1 MTDRMLPVNETDQ
14 ALHALETLCREI
26 ARGQYHH
33 SDDLFALTA
42 APEASETVRQLAES
56 FGFMLVSVEARE
68 MRLTHLVE
76 ELQGLKRQLEAANAR
91 LAQENAT
98 LSTTVAE
105 LTVQIDR
112 QRFKREVG
120 AITET
125 DYFQDLQK
133 RAQHLRARHKGT
145 EPGSRE

>member
-1 MTDRMLPVNETDQ
+1 VGSPETGTDH
-14 ALHALETLCREI
+14 ALHTLEVLCREI
-26 ARGQYHH
+26 ARGQYDH

-42 APEASETVRQLAES
+42 ADDASETVRHLAES

-76 ELQGLKRQLEAANAR
+76 ELQGLQKQLEEANAR
-91 LAQENAT
+91 LAKENAT
-98 LSTTVAE
+98 LSSAVAE
-105 LTVQIDR
+105 LTIQIDR

-120 AITET
+120 AITES

-133 RAQHLRARHKGT
+133 RAQDLRARHRNTG
-145 EPGSRE
+145 PGGRE

>member
-1 MTDRMLPVNETDQ
+1 MASPETGTD
-14 ALHALETLCREI
+14 HALQTLEVLCREI
-26 ARGQYHH
+26 ARGQYDH

-42 APEASETVRQLAES
+42 SAEASQTVRHLAES

-76 ELQGLKRQLEAANAR
+76 ELQALQKQLEAANAR
-91 LAQENAT
+91 LAKENAT
-98 LSTTVAE
+98 LSSAVAE
-105 LTVQIDR
+105 LTIQIDR

-120 AITET
+120 AITES

-133 RAQHLRARHKGT
+133 RAQDLRARHRTTGP
-145 EPGSRE
+145 ESRE

>member
-1 MTDRMLPVNETDQ
+1 MTDRMPPASETDQ
-14 ALHALETLCREI
+14 ALHTLETLCREI
-26 ARGQYHH
+26 ARGQYDH

-76 ELQGLKRQLEAANAR
+76 ELQGLKRQLEEANAR

-120 AITET
+120 AIIET
-125 DYFQDLQK
+125 DYFRDLQK
-133 RAQHLRARHKGT
+133 RAQNLRARHKGT
-145 EPGSRE
+145 GPESRE